1 MPDNDRE
8 LVQRIIEGDPAA
20 FERLVLQYMNFIYTI
35 LRSGLG
41 MEGDQCD
48 DVFQTVLEKLWE
60 NDCRRLRLWTGEGAL
75 KSYLAVITR
84 RTAFD
89 YLVSLSRIR
98 PQSLEGLPRDVLE
111 ELNAIRNPETIV
123 RRMEIWDRIQEILE
137 ELGPRDRELISLRFQ
152 EELSYAEIA
161 ERLGMT
167 VTNVGVSLG
176 RALPR
181 LLEKVRESL
190 PDLFDADG

>member
-1 MPDNDRE
+1 LPEHDRE
-8 LVQRIIEGDPAA
+8 LVQRIIGGDPAA
-20 FERLVLQYMNFIYTI
+20 FEGLVLKYMNFIYSI
-35 LRSGLG
+35 LRTGMG

-48 DVFQTVLEKLWE
+48 DVFQTILEKLWE

-84 RTAFD
+84 RTAID
-89 YLVSLSRIR
+89 YLVAAARLR
-98 PQSLEGLPRDVLE
+98 PQSIEGLPREVLE
-111 ELNAIRNPETIV
+111 ELNAIHNPETVV
-123 RRMEIWDRIQEILE
+123 RRKEIWGRIQEILR

-152 EELSYAEIA
+152 EELSYREIA
-161 ERLGMT
+161 DRLGMT

-181 LLEKVRESL
+181 LLEKARERL
-190 PDLFDADG
+190 PDLFDGDG